1 MLRQA
6 PNVILVGEMRDQET
20 AQMGIQA
27 SLTGHLVFST
37 LHTNDAPSAVSRMV
51 DMGVP
56 SYMVASSVIAIL
68 AQRLVRTICPRCKVK
83 YNPPESVLADSGI
96 PREMIRQAEFAK
108 GKGCTYCQRSG
119 YRGRLG
125 IYELMLINSKIRDM
139 MFKNIGGMEL
149 RIAAMQA
156 GMTTLYAD
164 GMRKVC
170 RGITSFEEVYRVAK
184 KTEQED
190 LAFEIIM
197 KQG

>member
-1 MLRQA
+1 M
-6 PNVILVGEMRDQET
+6 
-20 AQMGIQA
+20 
-27 SLTGHLVFST
+27 
-37 LHTNDAPSAVSRMV
+37 
-51 DMGVP
+51 
-56 SYMVASSVIAIL
+56 IAIL

-190 LAFEIIM
+190 LAFEVIM